1 MEKKM
6 KLKTKPLIFIFAL
19 LIITIVGITFAYYTS
34 KAILANKFNTS
45 TYNVTIEEEFYDDW
59 GTKKV
64 FLANNEETNTPV
76 VLRINYNEK
85 WTKEISDLGPIPL
98 SNKVNG
104 SNVVNKEWTEAFL
117 QDFQLHT
124 DGWYYYKKVLKPE
137 EKVQVLNSITLNES
151 LIQSSPYY
159 EDYLTADYNLSFNF
173 EAIQATE
180 EAVNEIWQH
189 EITIESSE
197 VKWPF

>member
-6 KLKTKPLIFIFAL
+6 KIKIKPLIFIFAL
-19 LIITIVGITFAYYTS
+19 IIITIVGITFAYYTNQV
-34 KAILANKFNTS
+34 ILANKFNTS

-64 FLANNEETNTPV
+64 TFANNEETNTPV
-76 VLRINYNEK
+76 VLRINYNET
-85 WTKEISDLGPIPL
+85 WLKEITELGLVPI

-104 SNVVNKEWTEAFL
+104 SNVVTKEWTESFL

-124 DGWYYYKKVLKPE
+124 DGWYYYKKTLNPE
-137 EKVQVLNSITLNES
+137 EKVQVLNSITLNET
-151 LIQSSPYY
+151 LISSSPYY

-180 EAVNEIWQH
+180 VAVKEIWGH
-189 EITIESSE
+189 NITINSSN
-197 VKWPF
+197 VTWSF